1 MAARDRI
8 APGLLAT
15 AVVVNYIVAET
26 GWADTICING
36 RRLLRTDTEF
46 GKAVSVGLLA
56 ALGAW
61 FVPHF
66 IEGPLERE

>member
-15 AVVVNYIVAET
+15 AVAVNYIVAET

-36 RRLLRTDTEF
+36 RRVLGTDTPI
-46 GKAVSVGLLA
+46 GKAVAIGLWA
-56 ALGAW
+56 GFTAW

-66 IEGPLERE
+66 IEGPLNRE